1 MEIDLALALDYLGCL
16 LRVQP
21 DEHYRTVG
29 CAQRIVHLLLR
40 PGSLVREDRCD
51 AAGYQVFWPRQGEW
65 FGVIA
70 KEHRLTVV
78 GGPGRDP
85 ERGTTATL
93 PRVTH
98 QTTEREDP
106 QSDTENPATQRG
118 RSFDHGSSTDVAA
131 GGGVGQDRTGGK
143 PVDLSGATNMAL
155 LHRSLVR

>member
-29 CAQRIVHLLLR
+29 CAQCIVHLLLR

-51 AAGYQVFWPRQGEW
+51 AAGYQVFWPRQGEL

-85 ERGTTATL
+85 ERGTTATF

-98 QTTEREDP
+98 QTTSAKTP
-106 QSDTENPATQRG
+106 SPIPKTPPP
-118 RSFDHGSSTDVAA
+118 SAA
-131 GGGVGQDRTGGK
+131 AR
-143 PVDLSGATNMAL
+143 LIM
-155 LHRSLVR
+155 